1 MQETIPRTSAWKE
14 TASSD
19 CTTELSP
26 SLRDPIEG
34 RASGC
39 PSNVTDAAL
48 GKVFDL
54 ETWEHEG
61 EFRCRLCPVGTYMDH
76 EVNATTSNMLTSCFP
91 CPEGTANDQQGQ
103 ESCAVCLASLHRA
116 ASADNTK
123 CECAETWTTDP
134 DTEQCTCPAGH
145 YQEGTSCVPCEPGTS
160 KESLGEYKGLCIAED
175 TTLVEGVAAGG
186 AVVVAALLVC
196 LGFLGFRKVRTY
208 FKLQRENRKRMRATV
223 LKALATTR
231 QLEYPVTVMR
241 ATDFCAAGTLL
252 PHEQLRD
259 QGLLTLFDSFEEARF
274 VRCGRPIVFFSHQWT
289 AFDTPDHTNKQY
301 ELMKRSLEQLCEV
314 KEWMMEDVFV
324 WVDFCSIPQTLSTL
338 QSLAINSLAAYA
350 SVAGAFVVIAPQV
363 QHRDLCVVCDEASYR
378 SRMWCRAEQFAHVVR
393 NGSENMWLAA
403 DDAGAVLMEAGWVAS
418 SALDVF
424 GGELTCCRKM
434 HEGMERCDRE
444 SLLIPILGL
453 YGEMYASRCAVD
465 GQNPSAKLLLD
476 RIEAEGHGAVF
487 PKEFKFV
494 REDSTHTSENREL
507 FGDLVQEMHQLIDSD
522 EDVRRRV
529 HSGPRFGTADFVLC

>member
-1 MQETIPRTSAWKE
+1 M
-14 TASSD
+14 
-19 CTTELSP
+19 
-26 SLRDPIEG
+26 G
-34 RASGC
+34 
-39 PSNVTDAAL
+39 
-48 GKVFDL
+48 
-54 ETWEHEG
+54 
-61 EFRCRLCPVGTYMDH
+61 
-76 EVNATTSNMLTSCFP
+76 
-91 CPEGTANDQQGQ
+91 
-103 ESCAVCLASLHRA
+103 
-116 ASADNTK
+116 
-123 CECAETWTTDP
+123 
-134 DTEQCTCPAGH
+134 
-145 YQEGTSCVPCEPGTS
+145 
-160 KESLGEYKGLCIAED
+160 ESLGEYKGLCIAED

-378 SRMWCRAEQFAHVVR
+378 LRMSCATVPRTC
-393 NGSENMWLAA
+393 GSLR
-403 DDAGAVLMEAGWVAS
+403 
-418 SALDVF
+418 
-424 GGELTCCRKM
+424 TTQ
-434 HEGMERCDRE
+434 
-444 SLLIPILGL
+444 GL
-453 YGEMYASRCAVD
+453 YSWKLAGSRAPPSTRSAVNLLAVEKCTREWSGATGSRCSFRSWACTGRCTPPD
-465 GQNPSAKLLLD
+465 AQLTDRTPPPSSSWTGSRLK
-476 RIEAEGHGAVF
+476 G
-487 PKEFKFV
+487 
-494 REDSTHTSENREL
+494 TEL
-507 FGDLVQEMHQLIDSD
+507 SFQRSLNS
-522 EDVRRRV
+522 
-529 HSGPRFGTADFVLC
+529 